1 MNVTIIHV
9 GDFKEDYFRQA
20 EKEYAKRLSA
30 YCSFKTVLVKEEE
43 NLKKEAEKVLSLLP
57 AKAKKVALCVE
68 GKQLSSEEFAVVLD
82 ESRFVSSEI
91 CFVIG
96 SSCGLDE
103 SVKRACDIR
112 LSFSKMTLPHRLA
125 RILLEEQIYRAFTI
139 IAGKT
144 YHK

>member
-30 YCSFKTVLVKEEE
+30 YCSFKTILVKEEE

-57 AKAKKVALCVE
+57 PKAKKIALCVE

-82 ESRFVSSEI
+82 EARFVSSEI

-103 SVKRACDIR
+103 SVKRACDVR

-125 RILLEEQIYRAFTI
+125 RIL
-139 IAGKT
+139 
-144 YHK
+144 